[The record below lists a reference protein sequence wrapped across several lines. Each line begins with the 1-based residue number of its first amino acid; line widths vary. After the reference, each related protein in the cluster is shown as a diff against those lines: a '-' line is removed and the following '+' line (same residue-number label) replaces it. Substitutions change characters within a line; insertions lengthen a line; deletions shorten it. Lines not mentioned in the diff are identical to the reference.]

1 MRVVA
6 ANIFEPRSD
15 GGATTAP
22 YLNVQGTFTVN
33 GTPSAPVT
41 MQGELGGTTVSWP
54 GRGRTPGNRGR
65 GSLRKATYRPNP
77 ARGPEGPRSRG
88 QARLTEGDLS
98 AEPALVLLI
107 RIRNS
112 ARTCGQISV
121 TQHFDAWAKA
131 GMPLG
136 KMDQVQILL
145 EVGGGVGSAEFPIAS
160 VTVSNP

>member
-1 MRVVA
+1 MV
-6 ANIFEPRSD
+6 ND
-15 GGATTAP
+15 MK
-22 YLNVQGTFTVN
+22 TV
-33 GTPSAPVT
+33 
-41 MQGELGGTTVSWP
+41 
-54 GRGRTPGNRGR
+54 R
-65 GSLRKATYRPNP
+65 P
-77 ARGPEGPRSRG
+77 ARQGAKAPEIEGRS
-88 QARLTEGDLS
+88 RLTEGDLS

-145 EVGGGVGSAEFPIAS
+145 EVGGGVEAPSSPS
-160 VTVSNP
+160 RP

>member
-1 MRVVA
+1 MAR
-6 ANIFEPRSD
+6 
-15 GGATTAP
+15 
-22 YLNVQGTFTVN
+22 QG
-33 GTPSAPVT
+33 
-41 MQGELGGTTVSWP
+41 
-54 GRGRTPGNRGR
+54 
-65 GSLRKATYRPNP
+65 PNP
-77 ARGPEGPRSRG
+77 RKSRAR
-88 QARLTEGDLS
+88 QFTEGDLSAEPGKGARRPEKSRPDAVNGRRPS

-160 VTVSNP
+160 ATVSNP

>member
-1 MRVVA
+1 MLCA
-6 ANIFEPRSD
+6 E
-15 GGATTAP
+15 
-22 YLNVQGTFTVN
+22 GTGLRTF
-33 GTPSAPVT
+33 GT
-41 MQGELGGTTVSWP
+41 P
-54 GRGRTPGNRGR
+54 GRGPKAPEIEGR
-65 GSLRKATYRPNP
+65 S
-77 ARGPEGPRSRG
+77 
-88 QARLTEGDLS
+88 RLTEGDLS

>member
-1 MRVVA
+1 L
-6 ANIFEPRSD
+6 F
-15 GGATTAP
+15 
-22 YLNVQGTFTVN
+22 FF
-33 GTPSAPVT
+33 
-41 MQGELGGTTVSWP
+41 
-54 GRGRTPGNRGR
+54 
-65 GSLRKATYRPNP
+65 
-77 ARGPEGPRSRG
+77 
-88 QARLTEGDLS
+88 
-98 AEPALVLLI
+98 I

-145 EVGGGVGSAEFPIAS
+145 EVGGGVGSAELPIAS